1 MNVRFGKYGVLGSLP
16 AWGPIEAFR
25 AHETGA
31 PRNAG
36 DVRLERVLLRD
47 DARSAETIRSWTQVR
62 HPAAVR
68 VLDVFDVDNHRIVVR
83 TFHEGIT
90 LDRLLDHV
98 RVEGTPLSLDAALH
112 IAASVAAAVA
122 DVGVWSG
129 TPSIARA
136 HGLLTPEV
144 VLVERDGTV
153 RVSGHAARLLLADA
167 EDGVAQIRP
176 GYASPEPDSPPT
188 EADAFALA
196 ALCFELFTG
205 ERPPLDAS
213 RARLEGREVLA
224 SPELVGAVDATLAA
238 RGDDRLRAAQ
248 RLSFRLRRAQR
259 PDTGRPQ
266 LKAVLETLPSE
277 EDDVDAA
284 IHTARAA
291 LEAKRQGAKSIAAMP
306 AVVQPV
312 IQAAAAPVVITE
324 VVTTAVEPVV
334 ATSAI
339 VAREA
344 SLMAAVA
351 ASEVVA
357 LEPPREALTGGDST
371 GGDST
376 GGDSTGSAGTDAP
389 KEAGERIPTARPWAV
404 QRAQVGPIVQAIQL
418 DVTDSVPP
426 AAPAATRPVPADDE
440 GPELAVQALVA
451 APAEPEPAA
460 PVVPA
465 AILAVTDLTPAP
477 AVVAP
482 APPPPPPEALAEP
495 AHGEP
500 RSEVVSDEPAVVP
513 EPADPT
519 MRMRR
524 TPEPPTRS
532 RAPLFLGLV
541 LAAGLGGFAL
551 IKSGVLDGPAPTV
564 ASAKP
569 SPKPSATKDNVAEA
583 TSGPATKP
591 VSTASA
597 AVTAS
602 APVSVVPSASVS
614 VPPPTPSTSTT
625 ASVATT
631 VVAEPGDLPA
641 GHAWVTLK
649 GADGT
654 VVVNGKKVGKSN
666 QKVAIACGWPWIVI
680 AEYDDKDRLVRTL
693 SKSQQYTVK
702 CGVENVHDAPAK

>member
-1 MNVRFGKYGVLGSLP
+1 MNVRIGKYGVLGSLP

-47 DARSAETIRSWTQVR
+47 DARSAEPIRSWTQVR

-68 VLDVFDVDNHRIVVR
+68 VLDVFDVDGHRIVVR
-83 TFHEGIT
+83 TFHEGVT

-144 VLVERDGTV
+144 VIVERDGTV

-176 GYASPEPDSPPT
+176 GYAPPEPECPPT

-213 RARLEGREVLA
+213 RARLEGRDVVA

-277 EDDVDAA
+277 EDDVDDA

-291 LEAKRQGAKSIAAMP
+291 LEAKRQGSKSIAAP
-306 AVVQPV
+306 PLAVIAPLVR
-312 IQAAAAPVVITE
+312 AEPVVITE
-324 VVTTAVEPVV
+324 VATPAPEPVV
-334 ATSAI
+334 EAPASAI

-344 SLMAAVA
+344 SLMAAVV
-351 ASEVVA
+351 ASEIVSLDA
-357 LEPPREALTGGDST
+357 PREEPAAGDP
-371 GGDST
+371 
-376 GGDSTGSAGTDAP
+376 AAN
-389 KEAGERIPTARPWAV
+389 ERIPTARPWAV
-404 QRAQVGPIVQAIQL
+404 QRAAVSPIVQAIEL
-418 DVTDSVPP
+418 EGADSVRPPAPAP
-426 AAPAATRPVPADDE
+426 AAPQPKTPAPTDPSDS
-440 GPELAVQALVA
+440 GPELAVSALVA
-451 APAEPEPAA
+451 APAELEPA

-465 AILAVTDLTPAP
+465 AILAATNLAP
-477 AVVAP
+477 NVDPFVAP
-482 APPPPPPEALAEP
+482 AAEATPIAPPEA
-495 AHGEP
+495 P

-513 EPADPT
+513 EPGDPT

-524 TPEPPTRS
+524 TPLPPPRS

-541 LAAGLGGFAL
+541 VAAGLGGFAL
-551 IKSGVLDGPAPTV
+551 IKSGVLDEQTSTT
-564 ASAKP
+564 ASSKP
-569 SPKPSATKDNVAEA
+569 SPKPSATKDTVAEV
-583 TSGPATKP
+583 TSPSGPT
-591 VSTASA
+591 
-597 AVTAS
+597 
-602 APVSVVPSASVS
+602 
-614 VPPPTPSTSTT
+614 
-625 ASVATT
+625 
-631 VVAEPGDLPA
+631 
-641 GHAWVTLK
+641 
-649 GADGT
+649 
-654 VVVNGKKVGKSN
+654 
-666 QKVAIACGWPWIVI
+666 
-680 AEYDDKDRLVRTL
+680 
-693 SKSQQYTVK
+693 
-702 CGVENVHDAPAK
+702 